1 MKEENIYSK
10 VHRKFKATTNS
21 DYGKLVFDNVL
32 NRQFKPEAPDQ
43 VYAGDIAYVSTR
55 KDWLYLTV
63 FIDLFSKR
71 VVGWSMSYRMPASLV
86 TDALTMAIWNR
97 KPGVGLTVHSDRS
110 SQYPFDYYKKL
121 LNDNKYVG
129 SMSRKGNCWDNAPSE
144 SFFHTLKTELVHHED
159 DQTREE
165 AKRSI
170 FEYIVVFYNRQRKHS
185 SCN

>member
-86 TDALTMAIWNR
+86 TDELTMAIWNR
-97 KPGVGLTVHSDRS
+97 
-110 SQYPFDYYKKL
+110 
-121 LNDNKYVG
+121 
-129 SMSRKGNCWDNAPSE
+129 
-144 SFFHTLKTELVHHED
+144 
-159 DQTREE
+159 
-165 AKRSI
+165 
-170 FEYIVVFYNRQRKHS
+170 
-185 SCN
+185 